1 MPNEE
6 RLVESRPGPRRGL
19 SSGERTGRNCE
30 SPRGQT
36 IPIRGPAP
44 GVVRGKSGGATAGWI
59 RVGNR
64 TVRRLGLG
72 TNRVT
77 LSPEGRTILHRAVE
91 LGVNF
96 IDTAD
101 VYQSGSSEE
110 AIGDVVP
117 SSMSEVL
124 VATKGGM
131 IRTSEGLGT
140 DARPEHLR
148 EAFENSLRRLR
159 RDRID
164 LYQLHRVDP
173 RAPIEDSLGVLR
185 DFQREGRIR
194 HIGVS
199 NVCLAELERAQR
211 VVTVASVQN
220 RYNLLERDGEDVL
233 RYCTSHDIPFIPW
246 FPLQRGRLASE
257 PTLSAIALRRGVTP
271 QQVALAWLL
280 QHSPVMLPIPGT
292 LSETHLREN
301 LGAIDVNLDP
311 EEIQRLDTVTNRDGN
326 TSP

>member
-1 MPNEE
+1 MAEE
-6 RLVESRPGPRRGL
+6 GS
-19 SSGERTGRNCE
+19 T
-30 SPRGQT
+30 T
-36 IPIRGPAP
+36 
-44 GVVRGKSGGATAGWI
+44 GWI
-59 RVGNR
+59 RVGDR
-64 TVRRLGLG
+64 RVRRLGLG

-77 LSPEGRTILHRAVE
+77 VSPEGRAILRRAIE
-91 LGVNF
+91 LGVDF

-117 SSMSEVL
+117 PSMSNVL

-148 EAFENSLRRLR
+148 TAFENSLHRLR

-173 RAPIEDSLGVLR
+173 RAAIEDSLGVLR
-185 DFQREGRIR
+185 DFQREGRIC

-199 NVCLAELERAQR
+199 NVSLTELERAQK

-220 RYNLLERDGEDVL
+220 RYNLLEREGEDVL
-233 RYCTSHDIPFIPW
+233 QYCSAHGIPFIPW
-246 FPLQRGRLASE
+246 FPLQRGRLGSD
-257 PTLSAIALRRGVTP
+257 PSLSKIAIRRGVTP
-271 QQVALAWLL
+271 HQVALAWLL
-280 QHSPVMLPIPGT
+280 QKSPVVLPIPGT
-292 LSETHLREN
+292 LSEQHLKEN
-301 LGAIDVNLDP
+301 LAATDLRLDP
-311 EEIQRLDTVTNRDGN
+311 DEIRSLDAMVNHGVN
-326 TSP
+326 APP

>member
-1 MPNEE
+1 M
-6 RLVESRPGPRRGL
+6 
-19 SSGERTGRNCE
+19 
-30 SPRGQT
+30 
-36 IPIRGPAP
+36 
-44 GVVRGKSGGATAGWI
+44 
-59 RVGNR
+59 
-64 TVRRLGLG
+64 
-72 TNRVT
+72 
-77 LSPEGRTILHRAVE
+77 
-91 LGVNF
+91 NF

-117 SSMSEVL
+117 PSMTDVL

-173 RAPIEDSLGVLR
+173 RASIEDSLGVLR

-199 NVCLAELERAQR
+199 NVSLPELERAR
-211 VVTVASVQN
+211 KVVTVASVQN
-220 RYNLLERDGEDVL
+220 RYNLFERDGEDVL
-233 RYCTSHDIPFIPW
+233 QYCATHGIPFIPW
-246 FPLQRGRLASE
+246 FPLQRGRLASDA
-257 PTLSAIALRRGVTP
+257 TLSTIAKRREATP
-271 QQVALAWLL
+271 SQVALAWLL
-280 QHSPVMLPIPGT
+280 QRSPVVLPIPGT
-292 LSETHLREN
+292 LSEKHLLEN
-301 LGAIDVNLDP
+301 LAATAV
-311 EEIQRLDTVTNRDGN
+311 RLDHDEVQQLDTMTDHGVK
-326 TSP
+326 PPP